1 MLYAIL
7 KRGALLPIAPVV
19 CRLTMR
25 AIAVWFK
32 DTPVGSPRNERISSA
47 GGAKNFSPRVRLS
60 FNRARSMET
69 KMRKRVLT
77 VLGVLL
83 IAALTIQMATAAARN
98 AQKAAHAPVPAQEL
112 RERHVVPAPAAIHNR
127 SCDKFW
133 CYED

>member
-1 MLYAIL
+1 
-7 KRGALLPIAPVV
+7 
-19 CRLTMR
+19 
-25 AIAVWFK
+25 
-32 DTPVGSPRNERISSA
+32 
-47 GGAKNFSPRVRLS
+47 
-60 FNRARSMET
+60 
-69 KMRKRVLT
+69 MRKRVLT